1 MSLWILDTHKPLI
14 AKFYKSKYLSVLLT
28 LVSPWESLMY
38 SICKQM
44 LWLPPLVIKI
54 FNTW

>member
-44 LWLPPLVIKI
+44 LWLPSLVIKI